1 MTFPRD
7 AGELTAVF
15 RPSAGNDSVTFP
27 NGTVPRFVAPG
38 SATGERFGLFEWH
51 MAGPRGE
58 RDSGHFHKTFSE
70 SFYILSGE
78 VTLFDGREWVTA
90 RQGDFLFVPEG
101 GVHGF
106 TNESDAPASMLVLFT
121 PGPAREKFFQELAEI
136 RHSGRELDE
145 EEWAELYA
153 RHDQYRA

>member
-1 MTFPRD
+1 MTFPRSS
-7 AGELTAVF
+7 GELSAVF
-15 RPSAGNDSVTFP
+15 KPSASHESVTFP
-27 NGTVPRFVAPG
+27 NGTKPRFVATASQTDG
-38 SATGERFGLFEWH
+38 RFGLFEWN
-51 MAGPRGE
+51 MTGARGT

-78 VTLFDGREWVTA
+78 VTLFDGREWTTA
-90 RQGDFLFVPEG
+90 RPGDFLFVPEG

-106 TNESDAPASMLVLFT
+106 ANESDAPASMLVLFT

-136 RHSGRELDE
+136 RESGRQLDDA
-145 EEWAELYA
+145 EWDEVWA